1 MQSHISF
8 FNFIHKASTIYEQCM
23 SIWQIKSDQMYC
35 RNKIFFPY
43 LNRNI
48 DNININHSP

>member
-1 MQSHISF
+1 
-8 FNFIHKASTIYEQCM
+8 M

-48 DNININHSP
+48 DNINIKPINTELYKPWESC